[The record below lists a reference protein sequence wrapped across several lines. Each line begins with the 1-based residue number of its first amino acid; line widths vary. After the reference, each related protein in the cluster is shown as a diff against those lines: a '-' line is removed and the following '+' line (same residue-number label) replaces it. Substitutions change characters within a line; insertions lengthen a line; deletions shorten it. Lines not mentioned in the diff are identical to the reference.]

1 MHTLHK
7 PWLSPG
13 SLDEQNERRLLVDGV
28 AAGLLNGVA
37 VFLPVFLVRLG
48 ASNFQV
54 GLVSALPALLAVAL
68 SLPIGEFLARRTTVV
83 RWLTWARTIVW
94 GSFPVIGLLPFFLD
108 GRLPE
113 AILLVWGAVTV
124 PQVLHVVAVNIV
136 LGNVVDAQHRFRL
149 LSRRWSAAALAA
161 AVAVAGIG
169 YLLPRLDFPLGYQC
183 IFIGSALATIV
194 CHRMMSQVR
203 LPEAAPPAAALPL
216 LEALRQR
223 GRQLAGDRAFLRFIA
238 AQFVFSSGLQLTVPL
253 LPLFWVREVQASDA
267 LISAI
272 NIAQILTATAAY
284 FLWTRLARQWGKRW
298 VLLIS
303 CLGLSFYPA
312 LTAFTPAAWLLVL
325 WAAMA
330 GLFAAGVDL
339 TFVDI
344 MMSAGTPELRPL
356 YVGLY
361 MVSANT
367 AAFLAPLVGTSLAD
381 QTGLGPA
388 LVVGAGLRLVG
399 VALIFL
405 LGSGK
410 NEPA

>member
-1 MHTLHK
+1 MLTLRDR
-7 PWLSPG
+7 WFRSG
-13 SLDEQNERRLLVDGV
+13 SLDDQNERRLLVDGA

-48 ASNFQV
+48 ASNLQV

-83 RWLTWARTIVW
+83 RWLTWARTLVW
-94 GSFPVIGLLPFFLD
+94 GSFPVIGLLPFFLSE
-108 GRLPE
+108 RLPE

-136 LGNVVDAQHRFRL
+136 LGNVVEAQHRFRL
-149 LSRRWSAAALAA
+149 LSRRWSVAALAA
-161 AVAVAGIG
+161 ALAVAGIG
-169 YLLPRLDFPLGYQC
+169 YVLPRLDFPLGYQW
-183 IFIGSALATIV
+183 IFISSALTTLI
-194 CHRMMSQVR
+194 CHRMMSGVR

-216 LEALRQR
+216 LETLRQR
-223 GRQLAGDRAFLRFIA
+223 GRQLAGDRTFLRFIL

-312 LTAFTPAAWLLVL
+312 LTAFLPAAWMLVL
-325 WAAMA
+325 WAALA

-344 MMSAGTPELRPL
+344 MMSAGTVGLRPL
-356 YVGLY
+356 YVGVY

-367 AAFLAPLVGTSLAD
+367 AAFLAPLIGTALAD
-381 QTGLGPA
+381 QVGLGQA
-388 LVVGAGLRLVG
+388 LILGSGLRLAG

-405 LGSGK
+405 LGAGQGRSD
-410 NEPA
+410 